1 VAASFEIRTKPD
13 LVLDPVYKY
22 EGRWSIPR
30 AGCACDL
37 DFDLCRRGERE
48 ERQRCSMCRFKK
60 RSPPALASAGTRGG
74 HLPVAEG
81 KNKEGFRLAA
91 CASARARAELEIS
104 GMVVW
109 IHPISNFIFASAPA
123 EDSRRQ
129 N

>member
-37 DFDLCRRGERE
+37 DFDLCRGEKGR
-48 ERQRCSMCRFKK
+48 RRCGMCRFGK
-60 RSPPALASAGTRGG
+60 RSPAAPAAKGKEE
-74 HLPVAEG
+74 EG
-81 KNKEGFRLAA
+81 LSLAA
-91 CASARARAELEIS
+91 GASVLVHARSRIYEV
-104 GMVVW
+104 G
-109 IHPISNFIFASAPA
+109 PISNFVFASAPT
-123 EDSRRQ
+123 EDICGD